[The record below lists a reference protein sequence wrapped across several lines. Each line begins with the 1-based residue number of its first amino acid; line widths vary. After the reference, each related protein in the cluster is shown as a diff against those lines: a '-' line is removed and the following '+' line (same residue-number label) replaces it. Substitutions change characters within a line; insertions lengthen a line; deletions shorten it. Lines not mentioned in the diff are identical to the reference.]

1 MMYIHNRHLYPD
13 GSVILWD
20 IRDLNQKEH
29 KTLRVNID
37 FDHASHVAWSPD
49 SKAFIIHTVR
59 ENCIVVYKIEKKKD
73 GAIAAAAPVITFDK
87 VSNYNNNVSII
98 EKQFQLFYA
107 TTFSWHTFTVS
118 FTECNCL
125 PITALTSLRVETRN
139 STIVLTRCV
148 IIVSYLSTRYQ
159 VSSCTASGCLC
170 YSTLA
175 L

>member
-1 MMYIHNRHLYPD
+1 MGDQEDTNANIQSSTHYNKIFKRHGWWCIIHNRHLYPD

-37 FDHASHVAWSPD
+37 FDYASHVAWSPD

-59 ENCIVVYKIEKKKD
+59 DNCIVVYKIEKKKD
-73 GAIAAAAPVITFDK
+73 GALAAAAPVITFDK
-87 VSNYNNNVSII
+87 VSNYNNHVSII

-125 PITALTSLRVETRN
+125 PITALTSLRVEYT
-139 STIVLTRCV
+139 
-148 IIVSYLSTRYQ
+148 Q
-159 VSSCTASGCLC
+159 
-170 YSTLA
+170 
-175 L
+175 